1 MRVRGSTHRRQSSIG
16 GSPKN
21 CEIVENRYSVQ
32 LPENIS
38 TFLISF
44 VAKARNYPEVRRIF
58 LYGSY
63 AQGNWND
70 ESDID
75 IAVFIRN
82 GEKEKTREVYKRL
95 SALCYDYPFD
105 VQIQVFFESELQNPM
120 GIIEEITGYGIEIS
134 NL

>member
-1 MRVRGSTHRRQSSIG
+1 M
-16 GSPKN
+16 
-21 CEIVENRYSVQ
+21 Q
-32 LPENIS
+32 LPENIWA
-38 TFLISF
+38 FLIKF
-44 VAKARNYPEVRRIF
+44 VAKAKSYPEVRRIF

-63 AQGNWND
+63 AQGRWND

-82 GEKEKTREVYKRL
+82 GEKEEIREVYKRL
-95 SALCYDYPFD
+95 SALCYDYPLD